1 MKAISKTLTI
11 MLVGL
16 FIMQALA
23 AFPAQEL
30 ATDVRIHL
38 SGPAV
43 LGVEK
48 SGHYYATLV
57 DPQNREWVYKVFVT
71 AENTTGA
78 SPLEASPVTGNLT
91 AENKTFEFDLTS
103 QAKSGDLV
111 IHVNCT
117 SVEDSSWFE
126 STDRIDV
133 VTPVVI
139 KTMITN
145 PTDTQINNATVNIYV
160 DGVKI
165 DDQTLSL
172 APNQGQEVSADWI
185 VVEKT
190 PGWHDFKFEVDLNSD
205 GVIDVTAGDTVMA
218 DKFYVEGGGTI
229 FLWLI
234 IFAGLLALVA
244 GFYFISKRKLR

>member
-1 MKAISKTLTI
+1 MKAISKSLSFI
-11 MLVGL
+11 LVGL
-16 FIMQALA
+16 FIMQALTA
-23 AFPAQEL
+23 YPAQEI

-48 SGHYYATLV
+48 SGHYSATFV
-57 DPQNREWVYKVFVT
+57 DPQNREWVYNVFVT
-71 AENTTGA
+71 ADNTTGA
-78 SPLEASPVTGNLT
+78 APLEASPISGNLT
-91 AENKTFEFDLTS
+91 ATNKTFEFDLTT
-103 QAKSGDLV
+103 QQKPGDLV

-117 SVEDSSWFE
+117 SVSDSSRFE
-126 STDRIDV
+126 STDTIDV

-139 KTMITN
+139 KTMINN
-145 PTDTQINNATVNIYV
+145 PSETQINNATVNIFV
-160 DGVKI
+160 DGAKI
-165 DDQTLSL
+165 DDQMLSL
-172 APNQGQEVSADWI
+172 APNQGQEVTADWI
-185 VVEKT
+185 VAEKT

-205 GVIDVTAGDTVMA
+205 GIIDVTTGDSIIA

-234 IFAGLLALVA
+234 VAAGLLALLA